1 MKCATLSWPQLF
13 SAPGYKKFKNLAF
26 VFIKITPLF
35 ENKTLPG
42 GYLLCLRLAVDKISI
57 SLELFDPVEF

>member
-42 GYLLCLRLAVDKISI
+42 G
-57 SLELFDPVEF
+57 